1 MIAFPPCK
9 INLGLSVLRK
19 RPDGFH
25 DLETCFFPIP
35 WTDILEIIPS
45 AAFSFDASGLA
56 IPGNPAENLCV
67 RAYHLLQKDF
77 NLSPVQI
84 HLHKIIPTGAGLG
97 GGSADA
103 AYTLRLLN
111 DIFTLNLSSEA
122 LAAYAAR
129 LGSDCAFFTQDQPM
143 IGTGRG
149 EILEP
154 VHGPQSTVHS
164 LLAGKYIVICKP
176 DIHVSTA
183 EAYASIT
190 PHEPA
195 VSIKEILTT
204 KPLEEWWFHLKNDFE
219 APIMAKH
226 PTIRNTRDKFYVQ
239 GARYAS
245 MSGSGAAVFAIFDNE
260 VAIDPEAYDGIL
272 WTGRL

>member
-9 INLGLSVLRK
+9 INLGLHILRK

-25 DLETCFFPIP
+25 DLETCFLSIP

-45 AAFSFDASGLA
+45 TTFSFSSSGLD
-56 IPGNPAENLCV
+56 IPGNAEENLCV
-67 RAYHLLQKDF
+67 RAYHFLQKDF
-77 NLSPVQI
+77 NLPPVQI

-111 DIFTLNLSSEA
+111 DIFDLKLTPAA
-122 LAAYAAR
+122 LAVYAAH

-149 EILEP
+149 EVLEP
-154 VHGPQSTVHS
+154 VALDLQ
-164 LLAGKYIVICKP
+164 GKYIAICKP
-176 DIHVSTA
+176 DIHISTA

-190 PHEPA
+190 PHEPST
-195 VSIKEILTT
+195 SIKEILST
-204 KPLEEWWFHLKNDFE
+204 KPFEEWWFHLKNDFE

-226 PTIRNTRDKFYVQ
+226 PAIRNTRDKFYAQ

-245 MSGSGAAVFAIFDNE
+245 MSGSGAAVFAIFDKD
-260 VAIDPEAYDGIL
+260 VTIDPGMYDGVV

>member
-45 AAFSFDASGLA
+45 AAFSFAASGLD
-56 IPGNPAENLCV
+56 IPGNPEENLCI
-67 RAYHLLQKDF
+67 RAYRLLQKDF
-77 NLSPVQI
+77 SLPPVQI

-111 DIFTLNLSSEA
+111 DIFTLNLTSET

-154 VHGPQSTVHS
+154 VAID
-164 LLAGKYIVICKP
+164 LKDKYLAICKP

-190 PHEPA
+190 PHIPNI
-195 VSIKEILTT
+195 SIKEILST

-226 PTIRNTRDKFYVQ
+226 PSIRNTRDKFYAQ

-245 MSGSGAAVFAIFDNE
+245 MSGSGAAVFAIFDDNVE
-260 VAIDPEAYDGIL
+260 IDPAMYDGVV
-272 WTGRL
+272 WTGSL